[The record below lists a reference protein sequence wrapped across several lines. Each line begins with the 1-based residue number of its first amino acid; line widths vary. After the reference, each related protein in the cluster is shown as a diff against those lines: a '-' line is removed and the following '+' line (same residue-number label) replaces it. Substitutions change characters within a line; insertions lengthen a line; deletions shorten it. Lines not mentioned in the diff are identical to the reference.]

1 MTGAMLLLL
10 TFLPARADPPEPD
23 FPWPNSMIGFSV
35 GTPWLVGGRAE
46 AWLADTVSGELG
58 AGTLGAVEDVGFDF
72 AIRWRPDFACL
83 NCGERVL
90 ATIGLGIGG
99 LVVPDFQLEDPW
111 ELAVG
116 PDLSASGI
124 VWLSSRVGIHLTGRA
139 GVGPGWVWTD
149 FSEVEARPWAFLST
163 GLAF

>member
-1 MTGAMLLLL
+1 MTGTMILLV
-10 TFLPARADPPEPD
+10 ASASAQSPESD

-46 AWLADTVSGELG
+46 AWLADAVSGELG
-58 AGTLGAVEDVGFDF
+58 AGTLGEVEDIGFDW

-83 NCGERVL
+83 NCGEQVL
-90 ATIGLGIGG
+90 ATFGVGIGG
-99 LVVPDFQLEDPW
+99 LVVPDLQLEDPW

-116 PDLSASGI
+116 PDLSVSGI
-124 VWLSSRVGIHLTGRA
+124 VWVSSRVGFHLTGRA
-139 GVGPGWVWTD
+139 GVGPGWVGTD
-149 FSEVEARPWAFLST
+149 FSEIEARPWAFLST